1 MEELLID
8 ADAELAAIEHIYRR
22 FNDAFSGE
30 LENNVVVDAFCG
42 ELEPNVV
49 VEAFSREL
57 EHNVVVIA
65 DVSVRR
71 HDCTTEATNFL
82 SATNLPVYGTPMG
95 KTVIN
100 ETSERYGGVSACGL
114 ILNHYISIYFLGLHW
129 GFEFCCC

>member
-1 MEELLID
+1 MAIPWDLVDVQILTKRLNEPLRVEELLID

-22 FNDAFSGE
+22 FDAAFSGD
-30 LENNVVVDAFCG
+30 LED
-42 ELEPNVV
+42 
-49 VEAFSREL
+49 
-57 EHNVVVIA
+57 NVVVIA

-100 ETSERYGGVSACGL
+100 ETSERYGGVSACVL
-114 ILNHYISIYFLGLHW
+114 ILNH
-129 GFEFCCC
+129 